1 MNIAYELV
9 AFSQE
14 GLVNWFREFLRW
26 LLTSKHGQE
35 EAKAKN
41 NHSTQYDAQLLSYA
55 LFVGDVELA
64 KKVAESAKRRI
75 DSQIEADGKQPQELS
90 RETSWDYSCE
100 NLRNFARVAQ
110 LSRHVDVDLWS
121 YSHKGRSLLRAVEYL
136 LPFVST
142 PWPHT
147 QIHDFQ
153 PWRLKSALLLAPKD
167 LGYDAVAFRMIP
179 RDQPERLLYASPKAE

>member
-1 MNIAYELV
+1 MVFKIGYIGYSVSISSLV
-9 AFSQE
+9 TCQE
-14 GLVNWFREFLRW
+14 GLVKWFREFLHW

-41 NHSTQYDAQLLSYA
+41 NHSTQYDAQVLSYA

-64 KKVAESAKRRI
+64 KKVAEAAKRRI
-75 DSQIEADGKQPQELS
+75 VSQIEADGKQPQELS

-110 LSRHVDVDLWS
+110 LSRHVDIDLWS
-121 YSHKGRSLLRAVEYL
+121 YSQKGRSLLQAVEYL
-136 LPFVST
+136 LPFLST
-142 PWPHT
+142 PWPHK

-153 PWRLKSALLLAPKD
+153 PWRFKACTALSTQRPGL
-167 LGYDAVAFRMIP
+167 
-179 RDQPERLLYASPKAE
+179 